1 MKLQAKKANSVKK
14 KKKIL
19 DYLTSGTAQS
29 SQTHS
34 LIYCW
39 SARMFGGGCQ
49 QHCLPV
55 VRCRLTFL
63 CQQPVTFWFLAVC
76 CCFFRPMDL
85 VTHTECDW
93 AVMPGKRSVFKR
105 WEVREHKQMY
115 GWEISQIAV
124 LLCCLGWFNAM
135 AYLRLTSYNF
145 QSG

>member
-1 MKLQAKKANSVKK
+1 MKLQAKKANSVK

-34 LIYCW
+34 LIHCW

-49 QHCLPV
+49 QCCLPV

-115 GWEISQIAV
+115 GWEISQIAYQELS
-124 LLCCLGWFNAM
+124 LLIKTISASCSHLPSSW
-135 AYLRLTSYNF
+135 LPP
-145 QSG
+145 